1 MSFAARPLE
10 AARIGPRLPFRI
22 IPMPLRRFG
31 PVLLLV
37 TLVACGG
44 NDDDSPLPPPT
55 PPAPPPSST
64 QNPCVAALAQA
75 EADGA
80 PRAPSLAA
88 DLTGKGRLGLAAD
101 TRHVADLLWRSALSA
116 RATNRATP
124 APDAISQDIGDIAV
138 IEDDGTLLL
147 TRNGFDVRNIGLR
160 FERNSSG
167 GYDVSPTT
175 ATFRASL
182 GRRLTLGDDESATET
197 IPFAFSYYG
206 RSFTSVF
213 VNSDGNLTF
222 DEADSASTE
231 RGFARL
237 LGGPPRVA
245 PFFADLDPSTGGR
258 IFVDAASDAF
268 TVTWCGVRGF
278 DSTQTTTV
286 QASLFATGAIDVKFG
301 PEVSL
306 TEALVAV
313 SPGRGSAFTP
323 VDLSAGSRQDGGAA
337 AVGERF
343 ADAAELDTAQTA
355 RRFFA
360 SHADR
365 FDQLVFWT
373 DTTVVSDA
381 FAFEST
387 VSNAIR
393 GLGSAIFN
401 QSADFGSGGTLESI
415 LVMDRVA
422 KWGDDPN
429 AKILGENTALAV
441 IAHETGHRWLT
452 QFQFSNGG
460 GTSDALLGRQRAHWS
475 FFFDSDAS
483 VMEGNDIEDLGGGSF
498 RTIAAAERYSRL
510 DLYGMGLVRPSDVPR
525 VFYVDAPTNVVPSR
539 DRESAPRVGVT
550 FNGTRREV
558 LIEDI
563 VQAVGARQPSVDSS
577 PRTHRQAWVY
587 VIARGT
593 TPSQADLTRLERMR
607 REFEP
612 YFRRITEDR
621 MTLTTSLR

>member
-1 MSFAARPLE
+1 
-10 AARIGPRLPFRI
+10 
-22 IPMPLRRFG
+22 MPLRRFG

-44 NDDDSPLPPPT
+44 GDDSPPSI
-55 PPAPPPSST
+55 PPPSNPPGNGQSS

-75 EADGA
+75 TADAEPLA
-80 PRAPSLAA
+80 PPLTAEV
-88 DLTGKGRLGLAAD
+88 TGKGRSGLAAD
-101 TRHVADLLWRSALSA
+101 KRHVADLLWRSALAA

-124 APDAISQDIGDIAV
+124 APDTLDQDIGDIAV

-147 TRNGFDVRNIGLR
+147 PRNALDLRNVGLR
-160 FERNSSG
+160 FERNASG
-167 GYDVSPTT
+167 GYDVTST
-175 ATFRASL
+175 AAAFRSSL
-182 GRRLTLGDDESATET
+182 GRRLTLTDDDSATEA
-197 IPFAFSYYG
+197 IPFAFNYYG
-206 RSFTSVF
+206 RAFSSVF
-213 VNSDGNLTF
+213 INSDGNLTF

-258 IFVDAASDAF
+258 VFVDAASDAF

-286 QASLFATGAIDVKFG
+286 QASLFASGVIDVKFG
-301 PEVSL
+301 PEVTL
-306 TEALVAV
+306 GEALVAV
-313 SPGRGSAFTP
+313 SPGRGSTFMP
-323 VDLSAGSRQDGGAA
+323 VDLSGSNRLAGGAG

-343 ADAAELDTAQTA
+343 SSETELDTAQTA

-360 SHADR
+360 RHVDN

-373 DTTVVSDA
+373 DSTVVTDA

-393 GLGSAIFN
+393 GLGSDTFN
-401 QSADFGSGGTLESI
+401 QSADFGSGGALQSV

-422 KWGDDPN
+422 KYGDDPN
-429 AKILGENTALAV
+429 AKILGENSALAV

-452 QFQFSNGG
+452 QFQFNDGRGAS
-460 GTSDALLGRQRAHWS
+460 SDAMLGRQRAHWS
-475 FFFDSDAS
+475 FFMDSDAS

-510 DLYGMGLVRPSDVPR
+510 DLYGMGLVGAGDVPA
-525 VFYVDAPTNVVPSR
+525 VFYVDAPTNASPSR
-539 DRESAPRVGVT
+539 TRESAPQVGVT
-550 FNGTRREV
+550 FNGTRRTV

-563 VQAVGARQPSVDSS
+563 VAAVGARQPSVDGS
-577 PRTHRQAWVY
+577 PKLHRQAWVY
-587 VIARGT
+587 VIGRGT
-593 TPSQADLTRLERMR
+593 TPAQADLTRLDRMR

-612 YFRRITEDR
+612 YFRRITENR
-621 MTLTTSLR
+621 MTLTTALR